1 MDSKITIDNIQKWQ
15 NVKDGKPFEVIYLNT
30 KSGSSY
36 CAYPN
41 TPGIN
46 LVGVGKTVVVHYKTN
61 NWQGKEYR
69 NVTRIM
75 PAETVSTVPTVSTA
89 STVSTTS
96 VPSVSPAQQMISLLT
111 GIKCLM
117 ETMLQNQ
124 SNMISTLATI
134 KALTDH
140 QEPHEPH
147 DTHDI
152 QEPAEPQFDII
163 PDADPNG
170 SDCLPF

>member
-75 PAETVSTVPTVSTA
+75 PAETVSTVPAVSTA
-89 STVSTTS
+89 S
-96 VPSVSPAQQMISLLT
+96 VPSASPAQPAQQMISLLT
-111 GIKCLM
+111 DIKCLM

-124 SNMISTLATI
+124 SNMIATLATI

-152 QEPAEPQFDII
+152 QESAEPQFDII